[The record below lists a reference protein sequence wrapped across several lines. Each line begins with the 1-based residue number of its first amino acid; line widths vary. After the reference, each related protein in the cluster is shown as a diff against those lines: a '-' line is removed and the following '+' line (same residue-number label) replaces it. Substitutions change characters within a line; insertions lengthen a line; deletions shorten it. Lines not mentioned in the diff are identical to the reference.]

1 MTTTTVNGKT
11 SLTRRQTEIY
21 EYLKD
26 CIVNRGFGPTVREI
40 GDHFQIKSPNG
51 VMCHLKALEKKGLIS
66 RQSNMSRAI
75 GLAQPSS
82 RSASVAFIGTAVSGG
97 PIQAAISSDDQ
108 VEFDG
113 LFEGP
118 NKGCIVVKGAAFE
131 SLGISDGDLIIIQR
145 NANGKEG
152 ALVAALD
159 DRHSVTICRIEGEG
173 RQPVPAVDG
182 AYPAPTRQILGIIIA
197 VIRNFDSVEE

>member
-1 MTTTTVNGKT
+1 MNGSNGKMA
-11 SLTRRQTEIY
+11 LTKRQSEIY
-21 EYLKD
+21 DYLRE
-26 CIVNRGFGPTVREI
+26 CILSRGFGPTVREI
-40 GDHFQIKSPNG
+40 GDHFEIKSPNG

-82 RSASVAFIGTAVSGG
+82 RGASVSFIGTAVSGR

-108 VEFDG
+108 VDFDY
-113 LFEGP
+113 LFGGTE
-118 NKGCIVVKGAAFE
+118 KGCIAVRGTAFE
-131 SLGISDGDLIIIQR
+131 SLGISDGDSIIVQR

-159 DRHSVTICRIEGEG
+159 DRHSVTFCRIEGEG
-173 RQPVPAVDG
+173 RQPVPAIEG
-182 AYPAPTRQILGIIIA
+182 AYPAPMRQILGIVIA
-197 VIRNFDSVEE
+197 VVRSFDAIEE